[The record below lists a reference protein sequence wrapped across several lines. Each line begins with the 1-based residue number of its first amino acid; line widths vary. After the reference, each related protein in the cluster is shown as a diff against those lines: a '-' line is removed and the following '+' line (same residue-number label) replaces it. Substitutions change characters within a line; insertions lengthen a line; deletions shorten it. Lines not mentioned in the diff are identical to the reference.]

1 MIIIFPLLDNDSSMI
16 SRLGATFVNSL
27 TNSSVL
33 SAKSFESVTKKHYAL
48 GSCSAC
54 ANMSVAKNS
63 GFALSSAN
71 INTSDGPAGNS
82 IST

>member
-1 MIIIFPLLDNDSSMI
+1 MIFPLLDRDSSII
-16 SRLGATFVNSL
+16 SRLGAVSVNCL
-27 TNSSVL
+27 TNLSV
-33 SAKSFESVTKKHYAL
+33 SIAKSFESVTKKHDAL

-54 ANMSVAKNS
+54 AKISVAKNS
-63 GFALSSAN
+63 GFADSSAK

>member
-1 MIIIFPLLDNDSSMI
+1 MIFPLFERDSSII
-16 SRLGATFVNSL
+16 SRLGATSVIWE

-33 SAKSFESVTKKHYAL
+33 IAKSSLSVTKKHDAF

-54 ANMSVAKNS
+54 AKMSVAKNS
-63 GFALSSAN
+63 GLAVSSAK